1 MKIEMAVEKSAADEA
16 ELLQRAKKG
25 DWEASEKLF
34 VSYLLE
40 SPAIKS
46 LLRRVVSD
54 AEQRKDLLH
63 EIFLQLITSNS
74 DFRGDSALSTYVYRV
89 ARITVFQNFRRE
101 NTLKRGKIYRFIS
114 SPLENIE
121 GSFRRNPEYLY
132 SIKEFRKIVRET
144 IARLPEEFR
153 EPVRLRVMEERTY
166 QEVCEA
172 TKGTLS
178 TVYYRI
184 QKGKQLLAKYL
195 KPLRREM
202 ISVF

>member
-1 MKIEMAVEKSAADEA
+1 MKVATALKNTPMNEA

-25 DWEASEKLF
+25 DWAASEKLF
-34 VSYLLE
+34 VTYLLE

-54 AEQRKDLLH
+54 PEQRKDLLH

-89 ARITVFQNFRRE
+89 ARITVFQTFRRE

-114 SPLENIE
+114 PPLENLE
-121 GSFRRNPEYLY
+121 GSLRRNPEYIY
-132 SIKEFRKIVRET
+132 TIKEFREIVKQT
-144 IARLPEEFR
+144 IAKLPEEFR
-153 EPVRLRVMEERTY
+153 EPVRLRVMEDRTY
-166 QEVCEA
+166 AEVCEA

-184 QKGKQLLAKYL
+184 QKGKELLAKYL
-195 KPLRREM
+195 QPRRREM
-202 ISVF
+202 ISAF